1 MENKQ
6 TPKRIRR
13 NKKAEYMGFTPKQ
26 IDFLV
31 NMVNDEYWLGIDDT
45 KLNLTEYIEVLEYNN
60 VMNAMQAGMML
71 TTLRNKGM
79 LYTEKFHTVEY
90 GVSIYIVFT
99 DQLKE
104 IFEKLLDYAIKN
116 NRIILFDDS
125 MTAKDLI

>member
-60 VMNAMQAGMML
+60 IMNAMQAGMML

-116 NRIILFDDS
+116 NRIVLFDDS

>member
-116 NRIILFDDS
+116 NRIVLFDDS